1 MFALKILFLNF
12 QGWLLFNYQC
22 SFCCLFATACLLYLT
37 CSRLSTTF
45 LFFFFKNFCRFSTAR
60 IIYHNFLCLS
70 TTFLNSFLFVIVV
83 STTTRIIYH
92 NFKGLSTTLF
102 DFFEKSFSVAYLL
115 IHFKDFFVVTNNFFP
130 CFLR

>member
-22 SFCCLFATACLLYLT
+22 SCCCLFATACLLYLT

-45 LFFFFKNFCRFSTAR
+45 LFFFFKNFCRFSIAR

-102 DFFEKSFSVAYLL
+102 EFFLIFLTKVLWLFLPDIFSL
-115 IHFKDFFVVTNNFFP
+115 FP
-130 CFLR
+130 Y

>member
-1 MFALKILFLNF
+1 MFALKILFWIF
-12 QGWLLFNYQC
+12 RDGCC
-22 SFCCLFATACLLYLT
+22 SIINVPVCCLFATACLLYLT

-45 LFFFFKNFCRFSTAR
+45 LFFFFKNFCCFSTAR